1 MKKGTIVLIIIIV
14 GILLGGTYF
23 GYTKIVKKKDNP
35 TKTEEKKE
43 EVKKEEPKL
52 KIINQDSDSRN
63 IAVMINNIADV
74 WGVQSGIQEA
84 YLVYEIIVE
93 GGYTR
98 LMAIYKD
105 QDLDRIGCVRS
116 SRPYFLDYVLENDAL
131 YIHFGASDQA
141 LSDIKTLGV
150 NNINFMNYSAGYWRD
165 KSLKLALEHT
175 AFTNTKLINTGIAK
189 YGYRTTTTTEPLL
202 NYSVPSIELGKREGA
217 IKADTVFLDYSA
229 VRNTSYVYDE
239 VNKVYLRSQGTAKGT
254 YKHTDGVTKK
264 QYTVKNIIT
273 YQVKDTRL
281 DKKDRRA
288 LSNVGGG
295 KGYYITEG
303 YAVPITWEK
312 NTRASRTIY
321 RYLDGTEIKVN
332 DGNTFIQIQ
341 PLGEEVYIKAKEVQ
355 PSNSNTTSNQ

>member
-1 MKKGTIVLIIIIV
+1 MKKLKVLLILIIIA
-14 GILLGGTYF
+14 GLGF
-23 GYTKIVKKKDNP
+23 GGYYGYNKFI
-35 TKTEEKKE
+35 KKE
-43 EVKKEEPKL
+43 EPTKVEKKKKKEEKKEEPKL
-52 KIINQDSDSRN
+52 QIIDLDSNTRN
-63 IAVMINNIADV
+63 VAVMINNISDV

-98 LMAIYKD
+98 LMAVYKD
-105 QDLDRIGCVRS
+105 KSLARIGCVRS
-116 SRPYFLDYVLENDAL
+116 SRPYFLDYALENDAL
-131 YIHFGASDQA
+131 YIHFGASNQA

-150 NNINFMNYSAGYWRD
+150 NNINFMNYADGYWRD
-165 KSLKLALEHT
+165 KSLRLATEHT
-175 AFTNTKLINTGIAK
+175 AFTSSKLINTGVEK
-189 YGYRTTTTTEPLL
+189 YGYRTTTTTSPVL
-202 NYSVPSIELGKREGA
+202 NYSVKSVDLSMREGA

-239 VNKVYLRSQGTAKGT
+239 VNKVYLRSQGTARGT

-273 YQVKDTRL
+273 YQVKDVRI
-281 DKKDRRA
+281 DSKDRRA
-288 LSNVGGG
+288 LSNIGGG

-312 NTRASRTIY
+312 TSRTSRTIY
-321 RYLDGTEIKVN
+321 RHLDGTEIKVN

-341 PLGEEVYIKAKEVQ
+341 PLNEEVYIKAKVQ
-355 PSNSNTTSNQ
+355 PSNSNATSNA